1 MCVGSVCS
9 LGTVTCVVLLQL
21 DDHVVVSYQMF
32 QQTEGV
38 DGRTVMF
45 NEGRQEAVFDS
56 LVRCLTLDY
65 RLLREPQLRM
75 EN

>member
-1 MCVGSVCS
+1 VQI
-9 LGTVTCVVLLQL
+9 LACVVLLQL
-21 DDHVVVSYQMF
+21 GGHVVVSYQMF

-38 DGRTVMF
+38 NGRTVMF
-45 NEGRQEAVFDS
+45 SEGRQKAVFDC
-56 LVRCLTLDY
+56 LVRSLTLDY